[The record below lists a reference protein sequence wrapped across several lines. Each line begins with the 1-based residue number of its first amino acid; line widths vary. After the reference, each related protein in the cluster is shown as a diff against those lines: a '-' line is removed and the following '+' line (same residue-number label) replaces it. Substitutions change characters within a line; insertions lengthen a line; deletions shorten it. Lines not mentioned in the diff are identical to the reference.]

1 MNPVRTTIYK
11 ATMYFPRCAVFRR
24 YIILTGCESV
34 EDIIR
39 ISMEAQLSSVVYDA
53 INKCVGYYRELG
65 SESRIAVRD
74 DLRC

>member
-11 ATMYFPRCAVFRR
+11 ATMFFSFNALFRR

-34 EDIIR
+34 EDIIQ
-39 ISMEAQLSSVVYDA
+39 ISINAQLSSVVYDA
-53 INKCVGYYRELG
+53 INKCVGYYKELG

-74 DLRC
+74 YLRC